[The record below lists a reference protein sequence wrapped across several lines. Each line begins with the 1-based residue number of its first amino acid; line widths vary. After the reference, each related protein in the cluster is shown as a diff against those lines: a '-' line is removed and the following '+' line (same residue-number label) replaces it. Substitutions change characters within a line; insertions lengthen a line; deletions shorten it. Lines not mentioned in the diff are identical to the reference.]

1 MRACN
6 VVPLGLLR
14 PVALS
19 YRQGRN
25 LFRAGLKRRQD
36 SLCLQARSTSWAA
49 LPVLAVVDRRREA
62 AVAHR
67 RVSAVLVTAAFAV
80 ALQPIVS
87 LSTGRIVGAE
97 ALARF
102 RDGRS
107 PDLGFADARRAGL
120 SMELEVQAFA
130 AALTV
135 FDALPD
141 TAYLSA
147 NAIPEVLMDASWVDG
162 LVALG
167 VPLERLASR

>member
-1 MRACN
+1 
-6 VVPLGLLR
+6 
-14 PVALS
+14 
-19 YRQGRN
+19 
-25 LFRAGLKRRQD
+25 
-36 SLCLQARSTSWAA
+36 LCLQARSTSWAA

-141 TAYLSA
+141 TA
-147 NAIPEVLMDASWVDG
+147 
-162 LVALG
+162 
-167 VPLERLASR
+167 